1 MRGIRHPTRRNESVR
16 ALLHRLLVRPP
27 RRLHRLR
34 GLLRHHGSRLHG
46 AMTRPEAIP
55 AAAPTRKGHR
65 LPLKEGEGRLRRITN
80 RAVAAAKGHLIADQ
94 LEQPIPIIAPILRL
108 RIINRRLEIATA
120 SQALLL
126 LNPQHRHKTVV
137 TTAHVVAQRAGMR
150 VTATIPTVTG
160 AIATTIRA
168 IVVERLVRR
177 AIARHPA
184 ITLRQARIRLVGP
197 GLRAEHRLPSRGI
210 VPIIAATMVLGAEE
224 MEIGIGMA
232 VIVTVMETATARTMA
247 RLHGVALQ
255 AGTIRHAR
263 SGHRPVQTV
272 FVPATGLLL
281 IGPIPRAIA
290 APIISG
296 HQ

>member
-1 MRGIRHPTRRNESVR
+1 MEIRHQARRSESVR
-16 ALLHRLLVRPP
+16 ALLRRLLVRPP

-34 GLLRHHGSRLHG
+34 ELLRHHGSSLRG
-46 AMTRPEAIP
+46 AMIRPEMIP
-55 AAAPTRKGHR
+55 ATAPTRKGQR
-65 LPLKEGEGRLRRITN
+65 LLLKDGEVRLRRITN
-80 RAVAAAKGHLIADQ
+80 RAVAAAKGRLIADQ

-150 VTATIPTVTG
+150 VAATIPTVTV
-160 AIATTIRA
+160 ATVTTIRA

-177 AIARHPA
+177 AIARYPA
-184 ITLRQARIRLVGP
+184 IILRQARIRLVGH

-210 VPIIAATMVLGAEE
+210 VPIIAATMVRAAEE
-224 MEIGIGMA
+224 TEIGM
-232 VIVTVMETATARTMA
+232 VVTVMETAIAPTMA
-247 RLHGVALQ
+247 RLRGAV
-255 AGTIRHAR
+255 RREAR
-263 SGHRPVQTV
+263 VQVDRNGRKPGQTV
-272 FVPATGLLL
+272 FALAAVRFPTD
-281 IGPIPRAIA
+281 PILRAIA
-290 APIISG
+290 AQIISG